1 MVPGNNLLPFKS
13 WYFFMFLLE
22 IERKKKN
29 SPRGMTKA
37 IRVTM
42 YFQQPQKEI
51 GGMPPIQNLSS
62 QLPSP
67 SILVKEK

>member
-1 MVPGNNLLPFKS
+1 
-13 WYFFMFLLE
+13 
-22 IERKKKN
+22 
-29 SPRGMTKA
+29 MTKA